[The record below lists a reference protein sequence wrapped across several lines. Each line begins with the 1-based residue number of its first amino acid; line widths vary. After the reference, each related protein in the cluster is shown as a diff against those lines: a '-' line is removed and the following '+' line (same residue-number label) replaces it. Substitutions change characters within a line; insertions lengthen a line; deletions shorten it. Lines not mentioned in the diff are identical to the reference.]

1 VTYGYFN
8 DVEKAGYLQKIRDW
22 GAGVWDVISDVV
34 GGTDAGHAAIHTP
47 ARVRQKTKTKKRKKY
62 IKMNDFIMTVH
73 ITNSAGFRRL
83 NSLSNIF
90 TIIGFYFE
98 AFTVIMVA
106 HFKW

>member
-1 VTYGYFN
+1 MT
-8 DVEKAGYLQKIRDW
+8 
-22 GAGVWDVISDVV
+22 
-34 GGTDAGHAAIHTP
+34 
-47 ARVRQKTKTKKRKKY
+47 ARVRRKNNKKRKKY

-73 ITNSAGFRRL
+73 ITNSAGFREL

-98 AFTVIMVA
+98 ACTAIMVA